1 MLLMMVLMQ
10 KITFLSDATSGTSE
24 SSESSVEAESETCAK
39 FMTIMTITAVM
50 MEPLIDDCAVKLLLF
65 KC

>member
-1 MLLMMVLMQ
+1 MMVLMQ
-10 KITFLSDATSGTSE
+10 KITFLSDATSGRSESSE

>member
-24 SSESSVEAESETCAK
+24 SSESSVEAESKTCAK